1 MPEKEYLSLAEY
13 LSYKFTKKRLLL
25 VDRIINEW
33 KGKFIQLCR
42 DNDDH
47 LTIMYKIIDVDKEN
61 SRLIVKPVIMEFV
74 KEEHNKGWGKYKY
87 TRTYKL
93 RLKDKTASLKFA
105 IHKECLDWFKIGRL
119 VGLSEWGNIKTI
131 NIRKPF
137 VVNTDYKYKGV
148 KHDTNSN
155 G

>member
-1 MPEKEYLSLAEY
+1 MSQEEYVSLGGY
-13 LSYKFTKKRLLL
+13 LSYRFNKERLLL
-25 VDRIINEW
+25 VDRIINKW

-47 LTIMYKIIDVDKEN
+47 IMVMYKIIDVDKEN
-61 SRLIVKPVIMEFV
+61 SRLIVKPVVMEFV
-74 KEEHNKGWGKYKY
+74 KEEHNKGWGVYRY

-93 RLKDKTASLKFA
+93 RLKDKTTSLKFA
-105 IHKECLDWFKIGRL
+105 LHKEEIWFKIGRL

-137 VVNTDYKYKGV
+137 VVNTDYKYKRS
-148 KHDTNSN
+148 KA
-155 G
+155 